1 MEKLINDLR
10 SQVQHL
16 TYLLKVKESYINTL
30 KMQNLDLYLKV
41 EKFKRKKKLKL

>member
-10 SQVQHL
+10 AQVQHL
-16 TYLLKVKESYINTL
+16 TDLLKVKENAITVL

-41 EKFKRKKKLKL
+41 EKYKRKKKLKL